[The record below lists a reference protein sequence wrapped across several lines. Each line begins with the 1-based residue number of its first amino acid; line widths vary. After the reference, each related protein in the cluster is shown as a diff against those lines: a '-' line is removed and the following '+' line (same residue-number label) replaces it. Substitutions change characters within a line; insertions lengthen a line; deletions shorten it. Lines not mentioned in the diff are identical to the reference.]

1 MAAAPHVPV
10 LLSEVLAW
18 LAVQPSGTYVDCTA
32 GAGGHAEAIASRLTA
47 GGRLIA
53 LDRDLSAVAMAT
65 ARLSAFSGARV
76 EHAPYGQLNSV
87 LDRLGVAEIDGALI
101 DAGCSSMQLDLPERG
116 FSFQNDGPLDMRMD
130 PSTGASASDLLASM
144 DMDEIAAVLTKYGDV
159 PYAGRI
165 ARAIATRASGGHLE
179 RTGDLVAAV
188 KEALP
193 HVKGMPDEVRT
204 VFQAVRIAVNS
215 ELEELEAG
223 ARNALAHL
231 RPGGRL
237 AVITFHSGE
246 DRVIKDYF
254 REASRSQIE
263 RWPDGRTKHKTLP
276 VARLL
281 TAKPVLPSPEEMRKN
296 PRSKSAKL
304 RAVERLPRGED

>member
-1 MAAAPHVPV
+1 VATAPHVPV
-10 LLSEVLAW
+10 LLQECLAW
-18 LAVQPSGTYVDCTA
+18 LEIQPAGTYVDCTA
-32 GAGGHAEAIASRLTA
+32 GAGGHAEAIASRLVA

-53 LDRDLSAVAMAT
+53 LDRDLSAVKLAT
-65 ARLSAFSGARV
+65 ARLAAYPGARV

-130 PSTGASASDLLASM
+130 TSTGESAAQLLARL
-144 DMDEIAAVLTKYGDV
+144 DIDEIAEALTTYGDV

-165 ARAIATRASGGHLE
+165 AKAIATRASGGRLE

-193 HVKGMPDEVRT
+193 HVKGIPDEVRT
-204 VFQAVRIAVNS
+204 VFQAVRIAVNG
-215 ELEELEAG
+215 ELAELEAG
-223 ARNALAHL
+223 ARNALARLH
-231 RPGGRL
+231 PGGRL

-246 DRVIKDYF
+246 DRVIKDFF
-254 REASRSQIE
+254 REVSRNQIE
-263 RWPDGRTKHKTLP
+263 RWPDGRTKHKQPP
-276 VARLL
+276 VAKLL
-281 TAKPVLPSPEEMRKN
+281 TSKPVLPSQEEMRRN

-304 RAVERLPRGED
+304 RAVERLPRTED